1 MLLRLYILFEMKLSK
16 NFTLEECN
24 SSRTADRMG
33 IDNVPKDEKV
43 IENLRNLCLEVLQPL
58 RDYVGAPVHI
68 NSGYRC
74 KALNE
79 AVGGVKNSQH
89 CLGEA
94 CDIRLASSKQGRE
107 WATWIEDNCRFDQML
122 LEKNKNGAVWLHVSC
137 KMDTEANRQVF
148 SRMDVGGLTRG
159 KTLQRTE
166 TADGKADGN
175 IGKNY

>member
-1 MLLRLYILFEMKLSK
+1 MLSK
-16 NFTLEECN
+16 NFALEEFIR
-24 SSRTADRMG
+24 SRTAERMG

-74 KALNE
+74 KELNV

-89 CLGEA
+89 CRGEA
-94 CDIRLASSKQGRE
+94 ADIRIASPKQGRE
-107 WATWIEDNCRFDQML
+107 WAAWIEDNCRFDQML
-122 LEKNKNGAVWLHVSC
+122 LERNKNGAVWLHVSC